1 MAAATEAT
9 VRGDGVAGPRRAGRA
24 WLGSWKIRAGA
35 VLAGVFV
42 VMAVVGPALAPY
54 DPAETTTDILLPP
67 SAAHWLGTTG
77 QGQDVLAQVLAGA
90 RMSLEVGFLAALISE
105 SLAILVGVSA
115 GYLSSGADE
124 VLSLVTNVFLVIP
137 VLPLQIL
144 IIAYI
149 GNIGWVMMA
158 AVIGVTH
165 WAHSARKLRAQT
177 LSLRRRDFVESA
189 RATGEPRWRIILFEI
204 LPNETAIIASG
215 FLFSVLGAI
224 IVQTGLSFLGLGDIA
239 TPSWGTTLHWAERGN
254 AFLVGAWWWYVP
266 PGVCLALVGMGL
278 ALLNLGIDEVV
289 NPRLRAGTWLR
300 WNQNAITGPRP
311 APPETAPERTLLEIR
326 GLEVTY
332 SGSGDGAAV
341 HAVRGVDLDVRRG
354 EVLGIAGES
363 GSGKSTLTYA
373 ITSLLRP
380 PGRVTAGQVLYH
392 GDETSGC
399 PVDVL
404 ELEGEKLRRFR
415 WEQVSVV
422 FQAAMSSLNPI
433 LTVRAQLTDTIA
445 AHQPDLSGPARVER
459 ARDLLNLVGLDPGRL
474 NAYPFQLSG
483 GQRQRVVIAMAL
495 ALDPR
500 LVIMDEPTTALD
512 VVVQRSILDQIATL
526 RGKLD
531 CAFIFITHDLS
542 LLLEVADRIA
552 VMYAGKVVELAE
564 AERLRRSPQHPYTA
578 ALLRSFP
585 SLYGERR
592 PVTGIPGQPPDMRGV
607 PPGCAYHPRC
617 ADAFGDCGLIGPELV
632 TVGKRHQAACLLHQP
647 HAGTAPTLGATEQG
661 R

>member
-1 MAAATEAT
+1 MAAVAEVTP
-9 VRGDGVAGPRRAGRA
+9 RGGGVAGSRHAGRA

-42 VMAVVGPALAPY
+42 VMSIVGPMIAPH
-54 DPAETTTDILLPP
+54 DPTETTADILAAP

-77 QGQDVLAQVLAGA
+77 QGQDVLAQVLAGS

-105 SLAILVGVSA
+105 VLAILVGVTA
-115 GYLSSGADE
+115 GYLSSVADE
-124 VLSLVTNVFLVIP
+124 VLSLVSNVFLVIP

-158 AVIGVTH
+158 VVIGVTH

-215 FLFSVLGAI
+215 FLFSVLSAI

-239 TPSWGTTLHWAERGN
+239 TPSWGMILHWAEQGN
-254 AFLVGAWWWYVP
+254 AFLIGAWWWYVP

-300 WNQNAITGPRP
+300 WNRNAVSGARP
-311 APPETAPERTLLEIR
+311 ALPATAPERTLLEIR

-332 SGSGDGAAV
+332 ASGGAAV
-341 HAVRGVDLDVRRG
+341 HAVRGVDLDVHRG

-363 GSGKSTLTYA
+363 GSGKSTLAYA
-373 ITSLLRP
+373 ITSLLSP
-380 PGRVTAGQVLYH
+380 PGRVTAGQIVYY
-392 GDETSGC
+392 GDGTSER

-415 WEQVSVV
+415 WEQMSVV
-422 FQAAMSSLNPI
+422 FQAAMSSLNPV
-433 LTVRAQLTDTIA
+433 LTVRAQLMDTVA
-445 AHQPDLSGPARVER
+445 AHQPDLSSAARLER
-459 ARDLLNLVGLDPGRL
+459 ARDLMNLVGLDPDRL
-474 NAYPFQLSG
+474 SAYPFQLSG

-495 ALDPR
+495 AVNPR
-500 LVIMDEPTTALD
+500 VVIMDEPTTALD

-526 RGKLD
+526 RAKLD
-531 CAFIFITHDLS
+531 CTFIFITHDLS

-564 AERLRRSPQHPYTA
+564 AERLQHPPQHPYTA

-592 PVTGIPGQPPDMRGV
+592 PVAGIPGQPPDMRSV

-617 ADAFGDCGLIGPELV
+617 ADAFDDCQRIAPALV
-632 TVGKRHQAACLLHQP
+632 TVRKRHQAACLLRQP
-647 HAGTAPTLGATEQG
+647 HADQVRALGATEQG